1 MRPIAVSGI
10 GDDKQAKMRFAII
23 VGVLAVAGYIFWATV
38 DGPKRRSKR

>member
-23 VGVLAVAGYIFWATV
+23 VGVLVVTGYIFFATIE
-38 DGPKRRSKR
+38 GPKRRRR

>member
-23 VGVLAVAGYIFWATV
+23 VGVLAITGYIFFATV
-38 DGPKRRSKR
+38 QGPKRRKQ